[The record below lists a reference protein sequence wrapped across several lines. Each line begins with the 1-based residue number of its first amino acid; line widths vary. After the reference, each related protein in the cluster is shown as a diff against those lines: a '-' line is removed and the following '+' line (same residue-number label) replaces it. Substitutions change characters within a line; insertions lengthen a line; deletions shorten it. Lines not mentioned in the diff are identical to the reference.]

1 MNAPSTSAEEVGEV
15 YGLWHRGV
23 ALLTREFS
31 LLSAEHRD
39 ELGALLIEV
48 GDFKE
53 ELCRLSDAAEGAAIC
68 SACGGACCRAGRYHA
83 TLLDL
88 LAFLAAGE
96 APVEPEFAPG
106 ACPFL
111 GSEGCR
117 IVPRRRRPFTCV
129 IFICDLIDERLAA
142 DESTCFNRREQ
153 DLRLL
158 LNRAGMR
165 FGRNLTESL
174 LIATARNDRDGGSL
188 LVLND

>member
-1 MNAPSTSAEEVGEV
+1 VNAPSTPAEVAGEV
-15 YGLWHRGV
+15 DGLWRRGV

-31 LLSAEHRD
+31 LLSAERRE
-39 ELGALLIEV
+39 ELGQLLADV
-48 GDFKE
+48 GNIKE
-53 ELCRLSDAAEGAAIC
+53 ELCHLSDAAQGAAIC
-68 SACGGACCRAGRYHA
+68 AACGGACCRAGRYHV

-96 APVEPEFAPG
+96 TTVEPEFAPG

-111 GSEGCR
+111 GCEGCR

-129 IFICDLIDERLAA
+129 IFICDLIDERLGA
-142 DESTCFNRREQ
+142 DETSRFSQREH

-174 LIATARNDRDGGSL
+174 LIATARNDRDGGFL